1 MDQNELYP
9 GKIKIS
15 DFDYALP
22 YERIAKYPL
31 DERDASKLLV
41 YRKNTIENSLFKN
54 IDKYLND
61 NDLLAFNNTKVIP
74 ARLLFFRP
82 TGAQIEIFCLEPI
95 SPADFAL
102 TLQSTSC
109 TWKCIVGNMKK
120 WKEPFLEKILII
132 NGKEVVFRAEK
143 KSEFSSSIEILFTWD
158 NTNITFEKIIETAGT
173 TPIPPYLNRTSEE
186 IDEKR
191 YQTVYSSVKGS
202 VAAPTAGLHFTD
214 TVLNDLRDRNVNL
227 AELTLHVGAG
237 TFKPVQTEE
246 IADHE
251 MHSEFFQIKKDTLKL
266 LYNQKGNVISVGTT
280 TLRTLESLYWI
291 AEKINRKPQ
300 TTENIFSVGQWD
312 PYEIQSQL
320 SYSQALEI
328 IIEYLEKKKLDE
340 LVGNTQIMI
349 APGYKIRS
357 IKALVTNFH
366 QPKSTLLLLI
376 ATITGD
382 NWKEIYR
389 FALEN
394 HYRFLSYG
402 DSSILFL

>member
-1 MDQNELYP
+1 
-9 GKIKIS
+9 
-15 DFDYALP
+15 
-22 YERIAKYPL
+22 
-31 DERDASKLLV
+31 
-41 YRKNTIENSLFKN
+41 
-54 IDKYLND
+54 
-61 NDLLAFNNTKVIP
+61 
-74 ARLLFFRP
+74 
-82 TGAQIEIFCLEPI
+82 
-95 SPADFAL
+95 
-102 TLQSTSC
+102 
-109 TWKCIVGNMKK
+109 MKK

-300 TTENIFSVGQWD
+300 TTENIFSVGQCD